1 MILSKNLL
9 WLVLV
14 MISLSAYSQN
24 GITIVESENIK
35 TLIEVKK
42 EIAKSEKHIQIQIY
56 NGNISGANQAM
67 ETAKSKFKLP
77 ASLSF
82 ETPNYKVR
90 IGVFRTRLDAERQLV
105 EVKKVFPAA
114 FIWNPTTY

>member
-1 MILSKNLL
+1 
-9 WLVLV
+9 
-14 MISLSAYSQN
+14 
-24 GITIVESENIK
+24 
-35 TLIEVKK
+35 
-42 EIAKSEKHIQIQIY
+42 
-56 NGNISGANQAM
+56 M

>member
-42 EIAKSEKHIQIQIY
+42 
-56 NGNISGANQAM
+56 GNC
-67 ETAKSKFKLP
+67 
-77 ASLSF
+77 
-82 ETPNYKVR
+82 
-90 IGVFRTRLDAERQLV
+90 
-105 EVKKVFPAA
+105 
-114 FIWNPTTY
+114 